1 MKNHILHY
9 MVLIIALVTTF
20 GLMFVYKGQT
30 NAQLYISGFGC
41 TFYALWGIL
50 HHRIEG
56 RLNTLIALEY
66 VLISFIAFAMLL
78 LVLSY

>member
-1 MKNHILHY
+1 MF
-9 MVLIIALVTTF
+9 LIIALILTF
-20 GLMFVYKGQT
+20 GLMSLYKGQT
-30 NAQLYISGFGC
+30 VNQLYIGGFGC

-66 VLISFIAFAMLL
+66 ILISVIAFVLLL